1 MPARPLLA
9 HADVAVAVGAAAT
22 LFFVHRRDRDRA
34 RAQRG
39 QFFARCLHLFESYR
53 VTQNGLA
60 YPVMSAKYRG
70 HAVRLEPLVD
80 DIAWRKIPSLWL
92 KVTVLTPNP
101 CRGVFDFLVRP
112 RGVEFYSPSSELPH
126 TLRVPEEWPQD
137 ALLSTDDP
145 ERTAAIADIAPHMSH
160 ICDPQMKRL
169 LITPRGTRLVRQI
182 WQADRSHYLVLRQAK
197 FEGRSVEPSI
207 LASLLDA
214 AIEVS
219 RSLAAPEVH
228 LKVA

>member
-1 MPARPLLA
+1 MLAALLLA

-22 LFFVHRRDRDRA
+22 LFIVHRRDRDRT

-39 QFFARCLHLFESYR
+39 EFFARCLHLFESYR

-70 HAVRLEPLVD
+70 YAVRLEPLVD

-112 RGVEFYSPSSELPH
+112 RGGEFYSPSDELPH
-126 TLRVPEEWPQD
+126 TLRVPEDWPQD
-137 ALLSTDDP
+137 ALLRTDDP
-145 ERTAAIADIAPHMSH
+145 EAMPAIADIAPHISH
-160 ICDPQMKRL
+160 FADPQMKEL

-182 WQADRSHYLVLRQAK
+182 WQAERAHYLVLRQAK
-197 FEGRSVEPSI
+197 FAGRSVESSL

-219 RSLAAPEVH
+219 RSVAAPEAQ

>member
-1 MPARPLLA
+1 MLAALLLA

-22 LFFVHRRDRDRA
+22 LFLLHRRDRARM

-39 QFFARCLHLFESYR
+39 EFFARCLHLFESYR
-53 VTQNGLA
+53 VTQAGLA

-70 HAVRLEPLVD
+70 YAVRLEPFVD

-145 ERTAAIADIAPHMSH
+145 EGMPAIADIAPHMSH
-160 ICDPQMKRL
+160 FSDPQMKEL

-182 WQADRSHYLVLRQAK
+182 WQAERSHYLVLRQAR
-197 FEGRSVEPSI
+197 FAGRTVEPSI

-214 AIEVS
+214 AIEVN
-219 RSLAAPEVH
+219 RSLAAPVRQ

>member
-1 MPARPLLA
+1 
-9 HADVAVAVGAAAT
+9 
-22 LFFVHRRDRDRA
+22 
-34 RAQRG
+34 
-39 QFFARCLHLFESYR
+39 
-53 VTQNGLA
+53 
-60 YPVMSAKYRG
+60 MSAKYRG
-70 HAVRLEPLVD
+70 YAVRLEPLVD

-112 RGVEFYSPSSELPH
+112 RGGDFYSPSDELPH
-126 TLRVPEEWPQD
+126 TLRVPEDWPQD
-137 ALLSTDDP
+137 ALLRTDDP
-145 ERTAAIADIAPHMSH
+145 EAMPAIADIAPHISH
-160 ICDPQMKRL
+160 FADPQMKEL

-182 WQADRSHYLVLRQAK
+182 WQAERAHYLVLRQAK
-197 FEGRSVEPSI
+197 FAGRSVESSL

-219 RSLAAPEVH
+219 RSVAAPEAQ